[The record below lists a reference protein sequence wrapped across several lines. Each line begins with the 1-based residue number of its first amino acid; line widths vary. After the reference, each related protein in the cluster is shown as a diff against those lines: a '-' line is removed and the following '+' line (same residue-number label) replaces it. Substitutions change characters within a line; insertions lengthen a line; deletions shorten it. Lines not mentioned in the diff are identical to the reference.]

1 MQKKTEDTS
10 LKSSYISLFWEFF
23 KIGTFTIGGGIAMIP
38 QIQSLV
44 VEEKKWMDEEEALD
58 CIALGQSLPGVVAV
72 NLATY
77 VGFRQRGLM
86 GAIAATIGI
95 TLPAFLSIIIALA
108 LLNYIKGNPFVNGAF
123 IGIKA
128 AVCGLILVSAV
139 RLLRQMVSGGSK
151 AKLFFSI
158 IIATGSFLA
167 VGFFGVTAILVII
180 IGIIAGIL
188 FHIMLTS
195 KEVAK

>member
-1 MQKKTEDTS
+1 
-10 LKSSYISLFWEFF
+10 
-23 KIGTFTIGGGIAMIP
+23 MIP